1 MKRDEEK
8 RLIWKNPKG
17 KNFLVK
23 DFYSCLELLV
33 VEKSLILYLGSSVGV
48 NFDNGLVK
56 KKMTE
61 VG

>member
-1 MKRDEEK
+1 M
-8 RLIWKNPKG
+8 IWKDPKG

-56 KKMTE
+56 KKMIE